1 MFKSI
6 LVCLLLPAA
15 AFGVSVQP
23 GDQVTIPARTI
34 YNDGNLA
41 LPDSV
46 RVHVFH
52 EGSEVFDG
60 WYNDA
65 DIEAFTNDGWLI
77 FSDQLQDIDGPGGTG
92 HYLVLARAYDN
103 DSSLYTPFLYHFEV
117 GLTDTIF
124 AIIDT
129 LQNHDDW
136 VSSLTEA
143 DRIGLDLDN
152 IFGTLDSGEIGSEAI
167 TGFHLAPSTIDR
179 LWDEDT
185 TGHYT
190 PGLYGYE
197 AARSGGGDSTSIA
210 RWVWNTPQLNHTTG
224 GTFGSYL
231 DATLSGIGSG
241 TGIYSFGVI
250 VFDST
255 TNQVIPGA
263 RLAIRNLDQT
273 ALIAVGITESD
284 GWATFGLDVG
294 SFLVST
300 SSPGYLFESWDTIT
314 VSTDDVDTV
323 YGVQFDP
330 GIPAWPDLCRVFGH
344 LFNLNGLPEEGVTLT
359 ARLPSGVVRYGDLII
374 SPFSVSAMTD
384 ENGLFLIDLIS
395 TEFLLPQGT
404 LYEFTASRS
413 DGTILRQRFAV
424 PSGPNWRLIW

>member
-1 MFKSI
+1 MLKSI

-77 FSDQLQDIDGPGGTG
+77 FSDQLQDIDGPGGSG

-124 AIIDT
+124 AIVGT

-136 VSSLTEA
+136 VSSLTDA

-152 IFGTLDSGEIGSEAI
+152 IFGTLDCSYGIIISYCLPPFCLNLGYYFISHLDISASAI
-167 TGFHLAPSTIDR
+167 TLS
-179 LWDEDT
+179 
-185 TGHYT
+185 
-190 PGLYGYE
+190 
-197 AARSGGGDSTSIA
+197 STS
-210 RWVWNTPQLNHTTG
+210 
-224 GTFGSYL
+224 
-231 DATLSGIGSG
+231 ATKSL
-241 TGIYSFGVI
+241 
-250 VFDST
+250 
-255 TNQVIPGA
+255 
-263 RLAIRNLDQT
+263 
-273 ALIAVGITESD
+273 
-284 GWATFGLDVG
+284 
-294 SFLVST
+294 FLST
-300 SSPGYLFESWDTIT
+300 SRACTCPISVPTIISAFPSPSRSEPTIT
-314 VSTDDVDTV
+314 FAPEPKLHD
-323 YGVQFDP
+323 QIF
-330 GIPAWPDLCRVFGH
+330 FG
-344 LFNLNGLPEEGVTLT
+344 
-359 ARLPSGVVRYGDLII
+359 
-374 SPFSVSAMTD
+374 
-384 ENGLFLIDLIS
+384 
-395 TEFLLPQGT
+395 
-404 LYEFTASRS
+404 
-413 DGTILRQRFAV
+413 
-424 PSGPNWRLIW
+424 GP